1 MDLVETRRAAEQ
13 LGVTSRRVQ
22 QLVADGS
29 LVQPARGLIDA
40 TSLARYRAP
49 GDVRR
54 TRGWQAPTA
63 WAAIALLEGR
73 AAPWIGER
81 QSARLRARLR
91 TLDCATLVMLA
102 RHRAVEHVYRA
113 HPSARGP
120 LAASL
125 LTLAEVEARLG
136 LAGADQVS
144 GYLATIDL
152 VATVERFALKED
164 PTGDVVLRVVDFD
177 WRTVRSVAA
186 GSVVVA
192 ALDLAGSADV
202 RERSMG
208 LGELGRVLE
217 GVR

>member
-1 MDLVETRRAAEQ
+1 
-13 LGVTSRRVQ
+13 
-22 QLVADGS
+22 
-29 LVQPARGLIDA
+29 
-40 TSLARYRAP
+40 
-49 GDVRR
+49 
-54 TRGWQAPTA
+54 
-63 WAAIALLEGR
+63 
-73 AAPWIGER
+73 
-81 QSARLRARLR
+81 
-91 TLDCATLVMLA
+91 MLA